1 MTASKKVRHVVRFCI
16 LFLFLFLSLA
26 TGTGKGDTPKGI
38 LLRERSG
45 PRALL
50 LIRGS
55 KAGPSE
61 GFDSRLR
68 ALGLRAYY

>member
-1 MTASKKVRHVVRFCI
+1 MTASKKVRHVVRFRI

-26 TGTGKGDTPKGI
+26 TGTGKGDTPKRI
-38 LLRERSG
+38 LLREGSG

-50 LIRGS
+50 LIIGS

-68 ALGLRAYY
+68 ALGLRAHY